1 MDMKKVLAYVQ
12 GINENLGGLIDA
24 LSENY
29 ETDGAIYV
37 DDEQKINFVSLDEAL
52 KVLDDFGDN
61 SESAMIGNSSTIWS
75 TSASQLPL
83 TA

>member
-12 GINENLGGLIDA
+12 GINENLGGLIDT

-37 DDEQKINFVSLDEAL
+37 DDEQKRRLSLTGMLIFLPD
-52 KVLDDFGDN
+52 
-61 SESAMIGNSSTIWS
+61 IW
-75 TSASQLPL
+75 
-83 TA
+83 

>member
-12 GINENLGGLIDA
+12 GINENLGGLIDV

-37 DDEQKINFVSLDEAL
+37 DDEQKIKFVSLDEAL

-61 SESAMIGNSSTIWS
+61 S
-75 TSASQLPL
+75 
-83 TA
+83 

>member
-37 DDEQKINFVSLDEAL
+37 DDEQKRRLSLTGMLIFLPD
-52 KVLDDFGDN
+52 
-61 SESAMIGNSSTIWS
+61 IW
-75 TSASQLPL
+75 
-83 TA
+83 

>member
-37 DDEQKINFVSLDEAL
+37 DDEQKRRLSLTGMLIFLSD
-52 KVLDDFGDN
+52 
-61 SESAMIGNSSTIWS
+61 IW
-75 TSASQLPL
+75 
-83 TA
+83 

>member
-29 ETDGAIYV
+29 ETDGAIYRYLMIL
-37 DDEQKINFVSLDEAL
+37 ETTVS
-52 KVLDDFGDN
+52 
-61 SESAMIGNSSTIWS
+61 
-75 TSASQLPL
+75 PP
-83 TA
+83 